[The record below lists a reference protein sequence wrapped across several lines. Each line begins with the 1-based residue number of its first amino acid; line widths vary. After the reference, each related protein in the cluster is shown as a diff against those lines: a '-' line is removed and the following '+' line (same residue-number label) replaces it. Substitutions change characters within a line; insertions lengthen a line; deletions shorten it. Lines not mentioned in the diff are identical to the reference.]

1 MNIAIGSDHAG
12 FELKQI
18 LINELREIDD
28 QVIDYG
34 TDSLES
40 CDYPDIAEPLAIAVA
55 RGEQDFGILICSNG
69 VGPSIVANKIEGVRC
84 GLCHDT
90 FSARRARE
98 HTNCN
103 VLAMGAWAIGR
114 GAALEIVMAFR
125 NANFEGGRHERRLQK
140 LNLIDQKIR
149 SKNE

>member
-55 RGEQDFGILICSNG
+55 RGEHDFGILICSNG
-69 VGPSIVANKIEGVRC
+69 VGPSIVANKIDCCDTNALHSIKNIDGSVLYVSATSEL
-84 GLCHDT
+84 GLHGLRDWLHDL
-90 FSARRARE
+90 F
-98 HTNCN
+98 
-103 VLAMGAWAIGR
+103 
-114 GAALEIVMAFR
+114 ALS
-125 NANFEGGRHERRLQK
+125 NH
-140 LNLIDQKIR
+140 
-149 SKNE
+149 